1 MAHDEQTRRTARQ
14 RYVHERQ
21 ALPVIALGLGV
32 PERTLRRWK
41 AEAVEKGDNWDAARA
56 SSTIAG
62 EGLESV
68 VTAVVHDYVALHQ
81 SAIEDLKSAEGVS
94 PFEKAKILASLAD
107 SFNKTVNSAGR
118 LSPKI
123 SELGVAMDVLRRLA
137 EFVSRHHPDAA
148 PALLE
153 VLEPF
158 GEQLGEV
165 YG

>member
-1 MAHDEQTRRTARQ
+1 MAHDEQTRRAARQ

-21 ALPVIALGLGV
+21 TLPLIALALTV
-32 PERTLRRWK
+32 PERTIRRWK
-41 AEAVEKGDNWDAARA
+41 AEAGERGDNWDAARA

-62 EGLESV
+62 EGLE
-68 VTAVVHDYVALHQ
+68 AVVASVIQDYVALHQ
-81 SAIEDLKSAEGVS
+81 ATIEDLKTAEGLA
-94 PFEKAKILASLAD
+94 PIEKAKILAALAD
-107 SFNKTVNSAGR
+107 SFNKTVSAAGR
-118 LSPKI
+118 VSPKI

-137 EFVSRHHPDAA
+137 DFVSRNHPDVA

-158 GEQLGEV
+158 GEQLGGV

>member
-1 MAHDEQTRRTARQ
+1 MAHDEQTRRAARQ

-21 ALPVIALGLGV
+21 ALPVIALALGV

-41 AEAVEKGDNWDAARA
+41 TEAVEQGDNWDAARA

-62 EGLESV
+62 EGLE
-68 VTAVVHDYVALHQ
+68 AVVAAVIQDYVILHQ
-81 SAIEDLKSAEGVS
+81 ATIEDLKQAEGIL
-94 PFEKAKILASLAD
+94 PIERAKILASLAD
-107 SFNKTVNSAGR
+107 SFNKTVSAAGR
-118 LSPKI
+118 VSPKI

-137 EFVSRHHPDAA
+137 DFVSRHHPDVA

-153 VLEPF
+153 VLAPF
-158 GEQLGEV
+158 GEQLGGV